1 VGVTKLR
8 NFYQKFE
15 YQAVI
20 TALVDP
26 SATDI
31 VPAKT
36 GYRSRVTKI
45 HFNVTTDAAVT
56 LAIQDDATTPVVV
69 HQFPASVGVGGH
81 DINFEDQGFA
91 CTVSKN
97 LDLAASGA
105 GYAGSIRVEGYYEPV
120 GPFDV
125 VTTKP

>member
-1 VGVTKLR
+1 MAVTKLR

-20 TALVDP
+20 ATGADP

-31 VPAKT
+31 VLAKT
-36 GYRSRVTKI
+36 GYRIRVTKI
-45 HFNVTTDAAVT
+45 HLNVTTSVAQTIAIRDDAA
-56 LAIQDDATTPVVV
+56 APVVV
-69 HQFPASVGVGGH
+69 HQFAASTAVGGH

-97 LDLAASGA
+97 LDLYASAA
-105 GYAGSIRVEGYYEPV
+105 GYGGSIRVEGYYEPV